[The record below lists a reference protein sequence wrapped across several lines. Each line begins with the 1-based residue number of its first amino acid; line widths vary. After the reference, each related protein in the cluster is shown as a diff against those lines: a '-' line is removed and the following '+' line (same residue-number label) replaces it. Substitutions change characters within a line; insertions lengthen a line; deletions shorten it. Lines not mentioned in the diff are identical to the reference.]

1 MGLAN
6 GFENAFMR
14 LHQSLYVRTDG
25 RVGHGMLVAVP
36 SLLLRTTGRR
46 SGVERTTALVYARD
60 GEDYVLVA
68 SNGARDVSPGWYF
81 NLCADPRVELQVRR
95 KRIPGVARAVNK
107 GDADYERLWRLVNDA
122 NKGRYDGYQKKTARP
137 IPLVSVHTEQGPDD

>member
-1 MGLAN
+1 MGLVT
-6 GFENAFMR
+6 GFESAFMR

-36 SLLLRTTGRR
+36 SLLLRTAGRR
-46 SGVERTTALVYARD
+46 SGVERTTALVYAGD

-81 NLCADPRVELQVRR
+81 NLCADPRVEL
-95 KRIPGVARAVNK
+95 
-107 GDADYERLWRLVNDA
+107 
-122 NKGRYDGYQKKTARP
+122 
-137 IPLVSVHTEQGPDD
+137 